1 MHAPLSFSDLP
12 VELGVEILE
21 FLRGDSQALHSCCL
35 TSKLWFQHAQPILYK
50 SIRINPQNLTMFCNT
65 IRKRPELVSHIRK
78 LTLDGLSGT
87 PLPPRELLPT
97 RIEVLRVVG
106 MELPNPWVLAALST
120 SRSSIQELVFRDCY
134 MADPKRCL
142 ALPELLPSL
151 KTFEIDQS
159 WLRSKEEVN
168 NAPPHIPG
176 FSMPDVQSLSLTGD
190 SAVPLDRSEP
200 GTRPLPCGNLS
211 VLKVSL
217 DGDNMSVFRQY
228 LQDAGPGLHKLDI
241 DFGSYAT
248 FAMSVLGSTP
258 PKLDKCVNLRSL
270 DIEFRLLPKTPFAHL
285 SLYTRTYLSYI
296 PMLLEGLPGQC
307 KQLQQ
312 VGFTA
317 RMSRLGSPADL
328 DALDWEHVG
337 QILSKGRFPSLRQV
351 SACIAGGDGLRWK
364 IERYFKEKLNV
375 LDQRKLLELTFR
387 EHS

>member
-1 MHAPLSFSDLP
+1 
-12 VELGVEILE
+12 
-21 FLRGDSQALHSCCL
+21 
-35 TSKLWFQHAQPILYK
+35 
-50 SIRINPQNLTMFCNT
+50 
-65 IRKRPELVSHIRK
+65 
-78 LTLDGLSGT
+78 
-87 PLPPRELLPT
+87 
-97 RIEVLRVVG
+97 
-106 MELPNPWVLAALST
+106 
-120 SRSSIQELVFRDCY
+120 
-134 MADPKRCL
+134 
-142 ALPELLPSL
+142 
-151 KTFEIDQS
+151 
-159 WLRSKEEVN
+159 
-168 NAPPHIPG
+168 
-176 FSMPDVQSLSLTGD
+176 
-190 SAVPLDRSEP
+190 
-200 GTRPLPCGNLS
+200 
-211 VLKVSL
+211 
-217 DGDNMSVFRQY
+217 MSVFRKY

-375 LDQRKLLELTFR
+375 LDKRKLLELTFR